1 MNHKLVKINR
11 RKKKHSKCVRVTDDG
26 EYLEKVSNICHIVL
40 CHHHRIV
47 KIASFIN
54 CWCEFVVICEIK

>member
-11 RKKKHSKCVRVTDDG
+11 RKKTLKCVRATDDG

-54 CWCEFVVICEIK
+54 CWCEIVICKIK